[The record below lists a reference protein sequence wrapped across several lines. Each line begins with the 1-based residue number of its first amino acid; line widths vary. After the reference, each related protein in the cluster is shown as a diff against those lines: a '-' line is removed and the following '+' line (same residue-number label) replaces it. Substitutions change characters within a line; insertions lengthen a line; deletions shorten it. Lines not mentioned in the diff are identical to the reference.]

1 MDFKATC
8 SCNPRHRNQEGF
20 GESVYLGVGGSV
32 KGCGHMDG
40 GSVGEKDLGVGL
52 GGGGGNSGQS
62 GSDLLKR

>member
-1 MDFKATC
+1 MGILKLLAVAIQGIC
-8 SCNPRHRNQEGF
+8 NQEGF

-62 GSDLLKR
+62 GSDL

>member
-1 MDFKATC
+1 M
-8 SCNPRHRNQEGF
+8 
-20 GESVYLGVGGSV
+20 